1 MISTEPT
8 ALIPVTLL
16 TGFLGSGKTTVLNH
30 VLKQPGMAA
39 TAVIVNELG
48 EIGLDH
54 LLIERSSEDVV
65 LLNSG
70 CLCCTV
76 RGDIVDTLTNLFV
89 DRVKGKVPF
98 FTRVAIETT
107 GLADPAPILHTL
119 MTDPIVAARYVLDGV
134 VTTVDAVNG
143 AGSLDRQPEA
153 VKQAAVADRLLL
165 TKTDIAEPGARQAIE
180 ARLKELNPSAA
191 IVSVAQGA
199 IDSALLFNIGFYDP
213 TTKSLDVRRWLR
225 DESFEGDHGQDV
237 GHGHEH
243 PDVNRHDDRI
253 RAFCIT
259 REQPI
264 SWAALSTWLDGL
276 AAMRGDDLLR
286 LKAIVALSDR
296 PDQPV
301 VLHGVQHLF
310 HPPVL
315 LPEWPSEDRRTRMVF
330 ITRDLPR
337 ETIETTLAAF
347 EEAVEER
354 PSSQSP
360 PRELGNG
367 GTRRNFLVSAGSIA
381 AATAFAGSARAVMG
395 PDDKFDLVIKGGEVL
410 DPSQSLRGRRDIGI
424 RYGIIEALEPEI
436 PAPRG
441 LRVLDASGK
450 LVTPGLVDLHTHV
463 YPYGSAIGI
472 PADELV
478 AHQCTTTCVS
488 AGDAGANNF
497 AAFRRFIVAQTR
509 TRLCAFIHIANSGL
523 ASFPVAELTNID
535 VADVSAAAKAIAEN
549 GDIVIGAKVRM
560 SENVIAKNGI
570 EPLKRAIAACE
581 QAGTGG
587 RVMVHIGGVETRALM
602 SQILDLMRPGDVLTH
617 AYSGAPNLSGDFTN
631 IVEDGSLLPAAL
643 AAKQRGIIFDAG
655 HGGGS
660 FDYTVAEVAIAQ
672 GCTPDTISSDIH
684 VFSGNTPGMPYLT
697 WVMSKFLGL
706 GFTLDQVIAMA
717 TINPA
722 KIINRLPKLGTLE
735 LGAPG
740 DVAIMDL
747 VEGPV
752 TFVDTRNNTR
762 GGKAYLKPVQT
773 VTAGVP
779 FGRPYNAPFS
789 VR

>member
-8 ALIPVTLL
+8 ALIPVTSL

-39 TAVIVNELG
+39 TAVIVNEFG

-54 LLIERSSEDVV
+54 LLVERSSEDVV

-213 TTKSLDVRRWLR
+213 TIKSLDVRRWLR

-276 AAMRGDDLLR
+276 AAMRGDDPLR

-643 AAKQRGIIFDAG
+643 AAKQRGIIFDVG

>member
-39 TAVIVNELG
+39 TAVIVNEFG

-54 LLIERSSEDVV
+54 LLVERSSEDVV

-337 ETIETTLAAF
+337 ETIEATLAAF

-643 AAKQRGIIFDAG
+643 AAKQRGIIFDVG